1 MNVRELRVTD
11 IRCAC
16 GAGPGDACEF
26 VLVAGKARRFVKNGE
41 LGLANVH
48 PARSEEFE
56 ALRLAGWL
64 WQEVDPRDNGARG

>member
-16 GAGPGDACEF
+16 GAGPGEYCQQA
-26 VLVAGKARRFVKNGE
+26 LVNGVARRWYSDG
-41 LGLANVH
+41 GGIAHVH
-48 PARSEEFE
+48 LTRREEFE

-64 WQEVDPRDNGARG
+64 WQEVDPRDNGATR